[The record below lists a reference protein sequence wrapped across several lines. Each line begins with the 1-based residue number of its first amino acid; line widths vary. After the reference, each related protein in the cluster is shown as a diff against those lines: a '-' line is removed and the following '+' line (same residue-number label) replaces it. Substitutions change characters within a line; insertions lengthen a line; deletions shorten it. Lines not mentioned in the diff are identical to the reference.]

1 MTTKPFRH
9 ICIFSLL
16 ASLLVGSAHAQE
28 RPPIP
33 KVTIIPIQAPARPAG
48 VQEMT
53 LLEVL
58 ALGKAQN
65 PQIQIAGEQVEQARA
80 TYLQAKSQKNPQ
92 LVLNNKTTIQPGRS
106 INTDGLFENRR
117 PANFPSRFTI
127 LDPVTDQ
134 FQLSL
139 QKLLT
144 TFGRV
149 ENEIAAAFLQIDVEA
164 ANADVTILDL
174 NYSIKQAFFDK
185 LKADAKVEVSRLNL
199 SVANQNLDDTDALF
213 EQGIMS
219 RYDMIQSEIEVTR
232 SVERLAQNLTLV
244 DQAAANLNNVVAERA
259 FLVQPVRPVPLEVDP
274 EVETDQL
281 TTFALANRPEIAL
294 LEANRAV
301 ADKLLDA
308 ARSQSNPELVLAAN
322 YQTAFGQSL
331 APVNVPSITLTI
343 QWAIYD
349 GGLRK
354 AKVLQAESVL
364 REISAGETQLVNNIV
379 AQIQTLWL
387 DLEQTRFNVATAQ
400 QQLKASIEYYDMAQR
415 RYVNGLATTLEVSDA
430 LRNLIN
436 ARTAL
441 VEAEFNRDLSFA
453 RLEQAL
459 GRDVPNRH
467 LTTNFLTSTNA
478 QETTSP

>member
-1 MTTKPFRH
+1 MTTKLIRH
-9 ICIFSLL
+9 IFAISLL
-16 ASLLVGSAHAQE
+16 APIFFGPVQAQE
-28 RPPIP
+28 TPATPP
-33 KVTIIPIQAPARPAG
+33 VTIVPIQAPTRPAG
-48 VQEMT
+48 RQEMT
-53 LLEVL
+53 LTEVL
-58 ALGKAQN
+58 ALGRAQN
-65 PQIQIAGEQVEQARA
+65 PQIRIAAEQVEQARA
-80 TYLQAKSQKNPQ
+80 TYLQAKTQKNPQ

-117 PANFPSRFTI
+117 PANFPSQFTI

-164 ANADVTILDL
+164 ATADVTVLDL
-174 NYSIKQAFFDK
+174 NYSIKEAFFNK
-185 LKADAKVEVSRLNL
+185 LKADATVEVSRLNL
-199 SVANQNLDDTDALF
+199 NVSNQNLDDTEALF

-219 RYDMIQSEIEVTR
+219 RYDTLQSEIEVTR
-232 SVERLAQNLTLV
+232 SVERLAQNLTRV
-244 DQAAANLNNVVAERA
+244 DQAAAALNNVLAERA
-259 FLVQPVRPVPLEVDP
+259 VLIQPISPPPLIVDP

-281 TTFALANRPEIAL
+281 ESFALANRPEIAL
-294 LEANRAV
+294 LQANRAV
-301 ADKLLDA
+301 AEKLLDA
-308 ARSQSNPELVLAAN
+308 AHNTSNPELVLAAN

-331 APVNVPSITLTI
+331 SPVNVPSITLTI

-364 REISAGETQLVNNIV
+364 REIDAGETQLVNNIL
-379 AQIQTLWL
+379 AQIQNLWL

-400 QQLKASIEYYDMAQR
+400 QQLEASIEYYDMAQR
-415 RYVNGLATTLEVSDA
+415 RYMNGLATTLEVSDA
-430 LRNLIN
+430 LRNLVN

-441 VEAEFNRDLSFA
+441 VEAQFNRDLAFA

-459 GRDVPNRH
+459 GRDVPDRH
-467 LTTNFLTSTNA
+467 LTKSFLTSTNA
-478 QETTSP
+478 QETISP